1 MGRLVKLFT
10 LSTAVAGLFATTSLA
25 EGFERIEEELN
36 FVSLMKDRDL
46 RRFGIRIQVKDNGQI
61 QGRAFGQSVT
71 GAWDW
76 NGGFFCRDLFWGGKE
91 LDADNCQLV
100 EVMGNTI
107 RFTSD
112 MGSGDSADL
121 RIE

>member
-10 LSTAVAGLFATTSLA
+10 LSIAVAGLFSTTALA
-25 EGFERIEEELN
+25 EGFERIKEERS
-36 FVSLMKDRDL
+36 FASLMKDRDL
-46 RRFGIRIQVKDNGQI
+46 KRFGIRIQVQDNGQI

-76 NGGFFCRDLFWGGKE
+76 SGGFFCRDLFLGGKE
-91 LDADNCQLV
+91 LDVGNCQLV
-100 EVMGNTI
+100 EVLGNTI

-112 MGSGDSADL
+112 KGRGDSADL